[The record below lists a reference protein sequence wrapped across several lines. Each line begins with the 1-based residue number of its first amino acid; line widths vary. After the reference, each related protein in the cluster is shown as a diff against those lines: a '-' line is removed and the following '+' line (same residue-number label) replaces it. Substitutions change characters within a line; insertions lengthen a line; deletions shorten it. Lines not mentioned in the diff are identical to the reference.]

1 MYSSDFDAEPGK
13 EGMGKRGNDQP
24 AFSKSKG
31 KREMNNFTIVYRILK
46 YLEASLDADEF
57 DPTGIS
63 AERLKISEERLESL
77 LIMLQDDGYIRGL
90 VIRQVLGETRRHII
104 EPICPEI
111 TLKGLEYLS
120 DNSMMKKAAALLKGA
135 VDLFT

>member
-1 MYSSDFDAEPGK
+1 MD
-13 EGMGKRGNDQP
+13 
-24 AFSKSKG
+24 
-31 KREMNNFTIVYRILK
+31 NFTIVYRILK

-57 DPTGIS
+57 DPTGIG